1 MIYEK
6 ALFQGCNNDL
16 ALENLLMYLLTLI
29 QQLINER
36 E

>member
-1 MIYEK
+1 MIYKK
-6 ALFQGCNNDL
+6 ALLQGCNNDL